1 MSNTHTSG
9 EPQSLEEVFGEPI
22 SVYTDEDAIEDGF
35 LVELDRLV
43 RVRYDGAFI
52 TRMTRRLFD
61 DLAPFADAA
70 AAAFGGDFSKAL
82 ASILTTK
89 CRLAQ
94 GSPDNTG
101 EVGDIVRIPP
111 NLWLVRNEL
120 GDWTAM
126 YPDEY

>member
-1 MSNTHTSG
+1 MSHTHTSV
-9 EPQSLEEVFGEPI
+9 EPQSLEDFFGEPI

-35 LVELDRLV
+35 IIELDRLV
-43 RVRYDGAFI
+43 RVRYGGVPI

-61 DLAPFADAA
+61 DLTPFVDAEAP
-70 AAAFGGDFSKAL
+70 AFDGNFSRAL

-89 CRLAQ
+89 CRFAQ
-94 GSPDNTG
+94 SSPDNTS

-111 NLWLVRNEL
+111 NLWLVRNES
-120 GDWTAM
+120 GGWTAM